1 MPKPAGR
8 LKQPLQTDSGKNQNN
23 TIMKKLEIEK
33 MEELNGG
40 WELVCDLNWGLELS
54 WGDSF
59 YGYYSVSNCKFY
71 F

>member
-1 MPKPAGR
+1 
-8 LKQPLQTDSGKNQNN
+8 
-23 TIMKKLEIEK
+23 MKKLEVEK

-40 WELVCDLNWGLELS
+40 WALVCDLNWGLEVS